1 MAVVKMQ
8 KLGIA
13 ANKKHRKAILET
25 LQGLGAME
33 IFTDGIEE
41 EDLSVMDTASQR
53 AQFQKEAEAF
63 DRVLSLLDQYA
74 PGTKSKSI
82 TLVGKKA
89 VTLDEFR
96 EAERHRDKY
105 MDDVKAILRSDRAI
119 SECEGAILKD
129 ENEITSL
136 EPWMNLGI
144 PMDLRETK
152 KTEIFLGTLPDP
164 ISEAAL
170 YAAAAKDMESPA
182 VMTQILSSDTNQ
194 TCIAAVAVKEDAP
207 KVEENLRALGFARP
221 ASLIHRTPA
230 EEKEILL
237 ARIEKNR
244 KKIEEQKANIASYG
258 DRREKYKISAD
269 YFRTRA
275 EKYRVLGT
283 IPQSEHVFF
292 LEGWVTADMADR
304 IAKLLTERFE
314 AYVEKEEVRETDE
327 EPTVLHNNSFAKN
340 AEGILS
346 SYGLP
351 KKGQVDPTMIMSVF
365 YVFFFGMMLSDGG
378 YGILMAVACGILIK
392 KFPDMEEGLSKMVH
406 LFFWCGISTAF
417 WGFMYGGF
425 FGDAIDT
432 IAHTFFD
439 VPADQK
445 VLHALWFEPVNEP
458 MRLLLWCLLFG
469 NIHLL
474 TGLGIKGYQCLKDGD
489 VKAFICDVLS
499 WFLFVV
505 GLILVII
512 PTDLFA
518 GIAGAKVVFPGWL
531 VLLSKAMAVVGAV
544 IILLFGERGKK
555 NWALR
560 IAMGAYDLYGITSWL
575 SDALSY
581 SRLLALGLATGVIA
595 SVINLIASMGGKSV
609 IGVIMFIIVF
619 ILGHTL
625 NIAINALGAYVHT
638 NRLQYVEFF
647 GKFYD
652 AGGRAFVPFKQANKY
667 IQVKEE
673 ERL

>member
-1 MAVVKMQ
+1 MAIVRMQ

-33 IFTDGIEE
+33 IFTDQIDE
-41 EDLSVMDTASQR
+41 EDLRVMDTMSQR
-53 AQFQKEAEAF
+53 TQFQKEAEAF
-63 DRVLSLLDQYA
+63 DKVLKLLDRYA
-74 PGTKSKSI
+74 PKAKTKSLNLTGREII
-82 TLVGKKA
+82 TS
-89 VTLDEFR
+89 EQFR
-96 EAERHRDKY
+96 DAETHREEYINDA
-105 MDDVKAILRSDRAI
+105 KAILKGDKQI
-119 SECEGAILKD
+119 SECEGYIVKD
-129 ENEITSL
+129 QNTIASL
-136 EPWMNLGI
+136 EPWMKLDI
-144 PMDLRETK
+144 PMNLTETK
-152 KTEIFLGTLPDP
+152 KTEILLGTLPDP
-164 ISEAAL
+164 ITEEML
-170 YAAAAKDMESPA
+170 YAAATRDMESPA
-182 VMTQILSSDTNQ
+182 VMTQVLSSESGQ
-194 TCIAAVAVKEDAP
+194 TCIAALVHKKDAA
-207 KVEENLRALGFARP
+207 KVEENLRLIGFAKP
-221 ASLIHRTPA
+221 AMLVSRTPA
-230 EEKEILL
+230 EEKSRLERDM
-237 ARIEKNR
+237 AEQ
-244 KKIEEQKANIASYG
+244 KKIIEDTKETIASYG
-258 DRREKYKISAD
+258 DRREYYKISAD

-275 EKYRVLGT
+275 EKYRILGT

-292 LEGWVTADMADR
+292 LEGWVTCDMSDR
-304 IAKLLTERFE
+304 ISRLLTEQFG
-314 AYVEKEEVRETDE
+314 AYVEKEETKETDD
-327 EPTVLHNNSFAKN
+327 EPTVLHNNSFSSN
-340 AEGILS
+340 AEGILA

-351 KKGQVDPTMIMSVF
+351 RHGKVDPTFLMSIF

-378 YGILMAVACGILIK
+378 YGIVMAVGCAILIK
-392 KFPDMEEGLSKMVH
+392 KFPRMEEGMSKMIH

-432 IAHTFFD
+432 IAHTFFG
-439 VPADQK
+439 VPEDQK
-445 VLHALWFEPVNEP
+445 VLKALWFEPVNEP

-474 TGLGIKGYQCLKDGD
+474 TGLGIKGYQCLKDKD
-489 VKAFICDVLS
+489 TEAFICDVLS
-499 WFLFVV
+499 WYLFVV

-518 GIAGAKVVFPGWL
+518 GIAGAKVIFPGWL
-531 VLLSKAMAVVGAV
+531 VVLSRAMAIVGAV

-595 SVINLIASMGGKSV
+595 SVINLIASMGGRSV
-609 IGVIMFIIVF
+609 VGVIMFIIVF

-652 AGGRAFVPFKQANKY
+652 GGGRAFVPFKQANRY